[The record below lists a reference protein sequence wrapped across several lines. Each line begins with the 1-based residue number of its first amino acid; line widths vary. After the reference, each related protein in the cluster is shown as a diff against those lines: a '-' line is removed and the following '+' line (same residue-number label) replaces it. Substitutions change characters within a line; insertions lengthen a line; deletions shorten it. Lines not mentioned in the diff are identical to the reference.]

1 MKKISLIALAVIP
14 TMGMVSCSDKEE
26 APAAA
31 AEKALTTA
39 EDYMN
44 AGADVMTELGDI
56 LDATTV
62 ENSAEQ
68 AKKIQA
74 LTAKMA
80 QLMKEVEE
88 KGFAE
93 AEPTGEIAARM
104 EAAENRLGQWFLKNA
119 ENMEKFAPSFL
130 EAVQNF
136 GK

>member
-31 AEKALTTA
+31 ADKALTTA

-56 LDATTV
+56 LEATTV

-74 LTAKMA
+74 LTARMA

-104 EAAENRLGQWFLKNA
+104 EAAENRLGQWFVKNA
-119 ENMEKFAPSFL
+119 ENMEKFDPSFL
-130 EAVQNF
+130 EAMQNF

>member
-31 AEKALTTA
+31 ADKALTTA

-56 LDATTV
+56 LEATTV

-104 EAAENRLGQWFLKNA
+104 EAAENRFGQWFVKNA
-119 ENMEKFAPSFL
+119 ENMEKFDPSFL
-130 EAVQNF
+130 EAIQNF